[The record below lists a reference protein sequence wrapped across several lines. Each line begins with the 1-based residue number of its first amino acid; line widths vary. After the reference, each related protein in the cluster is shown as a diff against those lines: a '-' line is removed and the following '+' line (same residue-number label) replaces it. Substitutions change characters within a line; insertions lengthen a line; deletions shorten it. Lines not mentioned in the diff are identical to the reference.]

1 MYHSPYVLE
10 YWASKH
16 GVDFYGKLNRET
28 KKGEDPVETY
38 KRLNDLSQKQF
49 NDEMFDACRRFI
61 TWDIERVEKVAKPY
75 ANKHHCKLE
84 DAGDG
89 WYRVGA
95 SHCPQNYG
103 YNGIKLGMPA
113 KGSDVVVDFKGIAD
127 AEGYSHIKT
136 DKAGWRYGFVASL
149 KDGKRVYS
157 DACNK
162 SQGKLSFAVP
172 AETEY
177 LWLVVMGAPTEHWE
191 TVLRWNDKK
200 GENPDAQWP
209 YQIKFTG
216 TSVDDSVIK

>member
-1 MYHSPYVLE
+1 MLIS
-10 YWASKH
+10 
-16 GVDFYGKLNRET
+16 
-28 KKGEDPVETY
+28 
-38 KRLNDLSQKQF
+38 
-49 NDEMFDACRRFI
+49 I
-61 TWDIERVEKVAKPY
+61 I
-75 ANKHHCKLE
+75 ANLKMPAMGGIGL
-84 DAGDG
+84 
-89 WYRVGA
+89 RA

-103 YNGIKLGMPA
+103 YNGIKLKVPA

-127 AEGYSHIKT
+127 AEGYSHIET
-136 DKAGWRYGFVASL
+136 DKAGWRYGFGASV
-149 KDGKRVYS
+149 KDGKRVYG

>member
-1 MYHSPYVLE
+1 MRRFVFVVFAVVFGGQALCADGSA
-10 YWASKH
+10 ASEK
-16 GVDFYGKLNRET
+16 KLYLPEKIWMVAEGNDYDKE
-28 KKGEDPVETY
+28 ESDYCY
-38 KRLNDLSQKQF
+38 KRMVEGDNVAIFWHKEYGDDPMANEDKG
-49 NDEMFDACRRFI
+49 RRF
-61 TWDIERVEKVAKPY
+61 
-75 ANKHHCKLE
+75 
-84 DAGDG
+84 
-89 WYRVGA
+89 
-95 SHCPQNYG
+95 
-103 YNGIKLGMPA
+103 
-113 KGSDVVVDFKGIAD
+113 DVVVDFKGIAD

-162 SQGKLSFAVP
+162 SQGTLSFGVP

-200 GENPDAQWP
+200 AENLDAQWP
-209 YQIKFTG
+209 YQIKLTG